1 MKIRGRR
8 YIAPVILNLGT
19 SWRRVVNF
27 TSQPSEL
34 WERVSVPIDRSLGGL
49 DILEKGQRDT
59 FEFWSQ
65 LLRFPTNRPSRRRFT
80 VGFLNCCRQFLT

>member
-49 DILEKGQRDT
+49 EHFGEGKERHIRILVATASISYK
-59 FEFWSQ
+59 
-65 LLRFPTNRPSRRRFT
+65 
-80 VGFLNCCRQFLT
+80 